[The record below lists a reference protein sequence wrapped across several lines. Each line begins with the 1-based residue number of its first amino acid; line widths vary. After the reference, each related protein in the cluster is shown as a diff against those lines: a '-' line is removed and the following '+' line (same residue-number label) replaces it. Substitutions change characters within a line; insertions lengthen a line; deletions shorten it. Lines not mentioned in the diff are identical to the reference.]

1 MQRQTRLMHGSV
13 TGYDR
18 DGNILWHSECE
29 QEVYV
34 PLREEPAVFKAFTS
48 SLRSDESILSIAE
61 RFDTDHCTVLFWRH
75 RLGLDTQP
83 DIDCWPGTDE
93 GEEEAGHGF

>member
-48 SLRSDESILSIAE
+48 SLR
-61 RFDTDHCTVLFWRH
+61 
-75 RLGLDTQP
+75 
-83 DIDCWPGTDE
+83 
-93 GEEEAGHGF
+93 